1 MHSCF
6 EPGRLV
12 VSTSGRDRGMYYLV
26 LIGAEGNSVYVVDG
40 KLRKV
45 AKPKRKNEKHLRVCM
60 QIASE
65 INAKIR
71 AGLKVTDL
79 EIRRA
84 LKEFIPT
91 VLN

>member
-1 MHSCF
+1 MQRYF

-12 VSTSGRDRGMYYLV
+12 VSTFGRDRGMYYLV
-26 LIGAEGNSVYVVDG
+26 LTEVEGNSVYVVDG

-45 AKPKRKNEKHLRVCM
+45 EKPKRKNEKHLRACTQM
-60 QIASE
+60 AIE

-84 LKEFIPT
+84 IKEIIPT